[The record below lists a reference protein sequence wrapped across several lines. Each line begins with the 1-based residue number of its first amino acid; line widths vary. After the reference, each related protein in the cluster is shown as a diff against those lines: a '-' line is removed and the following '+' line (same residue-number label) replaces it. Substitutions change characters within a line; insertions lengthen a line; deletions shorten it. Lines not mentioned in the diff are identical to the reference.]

1 LAGCAAD
8 VAAAHLPSR
17 DVFGHARFACGGTMA
32 AKPNAGCLGWLVAG
46 GLLLALVGQCTDDPS
61 SSSQNATGGSLPQ
74 SSVSDPP
81 AIAYRRYVRPQS
93 ANCRSEPSVS
103 SATVE
108 KLTRNDFV
116 GVIRADRGW
125 SLMDRSEDC
134 WVRDDLLSPGLI
146 VETAPVRRF
155 ADTSGGSSGR
165 ASSRSGG
172 STYYRNCAAARAAGA
187 APVLRGEPGYSRR
200 LDRDGDG
207 VGCE

>member
-1 LAGCAAD
+1 MAG
-8 VAAAHLPSR
+8 
-17 DVFGHARFACGGTMA
+17 
-32 AKPNAGCLGWLVAG
+32 KPNAGCLGWLVAG

-61 SSSQNATGGSLPQ
+61 SSSPNATGSGLPQ
-74 SSVSDPP
+74 SSASGPP
-81 AIAYRRYVRPQS
+81 SVAYRRYVRPQS
-93 ANCRSEPSVS
+93 ANCRSGPSIS

-125 SLMDRSEDC
+125 SLIDRSEDC
-134 WVRDDLLSPGLI
+134 WVRDDLLSRDVI
-146 VETAPVRRF
+146 VEPAPVRRF
-155 ADTSGGSSGR
+155 VDTGGGSSGR